1 MATAATASTYSVD
14 PLLYNGLMS
23 GAMQTGYGGYQ
34 PAGSG
39 SGGVVYQ
46 VNVGGVTVNGTNQSA
61 AEIGRS
67 VGRETMNML
76 TQKGAHLLRSRTM
89 TGAPVMI

>member
-1 MATAATASTYSVD
+1 MQTSFASTYSVD

-23 GAMQTGYGGYQ
+23 GALQSGYGGYQ
-34 PAGSG
+34 T
-39 SGGVVYQ
+39 GGGGGNVVYQ

-67 VGRETMNML
+67 VGRETMSML
-76 TQKGAHLLRSRTM
+76 EQRGAHILRSRTM